1 MISHKIVPNI
11 SVDCV
16 VFGFDFE
23 KLNVL
28 LVERELKDEKTGRT
42 IISDHTLTG
51 YHIFEDED
59 LDSAASRIL
68 KGLTG
73 LDNIYLDQFG
83 AFGQLDRVSSEKDT
97 LWLNYINKGFADR
110 IVTVGYLAL
119 IDNTKVTLRLKDRNV
134 EWFPVTKVR
143 DMEMAFDH
151 KYLFYTA
158 LEALQKKVKVEPIAF
173 ELLPDYFT
181 LSQLQKLYEAILG
194 TSFDKRNFRKKV
206 AQMHYV
212 IPLKKKQKGV
222 AHKPAQYY
230 LFSREV
236 YEKTRKGRISFI
248 I

>member
-16 VFGFDFE
+16 IFGFDFE

-28 LVERELKDEKTGRT
+28 LVEREMKDKKNGEILIK
-42 IISDHTLTG
+42 DHTLAG

-59 LDSAASRIL
+59 LDSAAARIL

-73 LDNIYLDQFG
+73 LDNIFLEQFG
-83 AFGQLDRVSSEKDT
+83 AFGQLDRVSSPKDQM
-97 LWLNYINKGFADR
+97 WLDYINKGFADR
-110 IVTVGYLAL
+110 IITVGYLAL
-119 IDNTKVTLRLKDRNV
+119 IDNTKVTLTLKDRNV
-134 EWFPVTKVR
+134 AWFPVSTVK

-151 KYLFYTA
+151 RYLFQTA
-158 LEALQKKVKVEPIAF
+158 LEALQRKVKVEPIVF

-181 LSQLQKLYEAILG
+181 ISQLQKVYEAVLG

-212 IPLKKKQKGV
+212 IPLRKKQQGV
-222 AHKPAQYY
+222 PHKPAQFY

-236 YEKTRKGRISFI
+236 YEKTRKGRITFI

>member
-16 VFGFDFE
+16 IFGFDFE

-28 LVERELKDEKTGRT
+28 LVEREMKDEKSGE
-42 IISDHTLTG
+42 ILIQDHTLAG

-59 LDSAASRIL
+59 LDSAAARIL

-73 LDNIYLDQFG
+73 LDNIFLEQFG
-83 AFGQLDRVSSEKDT
+83 AFGQLDRVSSPKDKM
-97 LWLNYINKGFADR
+97 WLDYINKGFADR

-119 IDNTKVTLRLKDRNV
+119 IDNTKVTLTLKDRNV
-134 EWFPVTKVR
+134 AWFPVSMCRIWRWLLTTG
-143 DMEMAFDH
+143 
-151 KYLFYTA
+151 YLFYKA
-158 LEALQKKVKVEPIAF
+158 LEALQRKVKVEPIVF

-181 LSQLQKLYEAILG
+181 ISQLQKVYEAVLG

-212 IPLKKKQKGV
+212 IPLRKKQQGV
-222 AHKPAQYY
+222 PHKPAQFY

>member
-28 LVERELKDEKTGRT
+28 LVERELRDEKTEKT
-42 IISDHTLTG
+42 LISDHTLTG

-73 LDNIYLDQFG
+73 LDNIFLEQFG
-83 AFGQLDRVSSEKDT
+83 SFGQLDRVSSEKDT

-119 IDNTKVTLRLKDRNV
+119 INNTKVTLQLKDRNV
-134 EWFPVTKVR
+134 QWFPVSKVK

-151 KYLFYTA
+151 KNLFYCA

-181 LSQLQKLYEAILG
+181 LSQLQKLYEALLG

-206 AQMHYV
+206 SQMHYV
-212 IPLKKKQKGV
+212 IPLNKKQQGV

>member
-28 LVERELKDEKTGRT
+28 LVERELVDEKSGEV
-42 IISDHTLTG
+42 IIRDHTLTG

-59 LDSAASRIL
+59 LDSAAARIL

-73 LDNIYLDQFG
+73 LDNIFLYQFG
-83 AFGQLDRVSSEKDT
+83 AYGQLDRVSAPKDKT
-97 LWLNYINKGFADR
+97 WLDYINQGFAER

-119 IDNTKVTLRLKDRNV
+119 IDKTRVTLRLKDRKV
-134 EWFPVTKVR
+134 YWFPVNEIK
-143 DMEMAFDH
+143 DMELAFDH
-151 KYLFYTA
+151 KFLFY
-158 LEALQKKVKVEPIAF
+158 EALSALQRKVKVEPIAF

-181 LSQLQKLYEAILG
+181 LSQLQKLYEALFG
-194 TSFDKRNFRKKV
+194 TTFDKRNFRKKV

-212 IPLKKKQKGV
+212 IPLNKKQQGV
-222 AHKPAQYY
+222 AHKPARYY

>member
-16 VFGFDFE
+16 VFGFDFH

-28 LVERELKDEKTGRT
+28 LVERELKDEKNGEML
-42 IISDHTLTG
+42 ISDHTLAG

-59 LDSAASRIL
+59 LDSAAARIL

-73 LDNIYLDQFG
+73 LDNIFLEQFG
-83 AFGQLDRVSSEKDT
+83 AFGQLDRVSSPKDK
-97 LWLNYINKGFADR
+97 LWLEYINQGFAER
-110 IVTVGYLAL
+110 ILTVGYLAL
-119 IDNTKVTLRLKDRNV
+119 IDNTKVKLRLKDRNV
-134 EWFPVTKVR
+134 SWFPVS
-143 DMEMAFDH
+143 DIEHMDLAFDH
-151 KYLFYTA
+151 KFLFHKA
-158 LEALQKKVKVEPIAF
+158 LEALQRKVKVEPIAF

-181 LSQLQKLYEAILG
+181 ISQLQKLYESLLG
-194 TSFDKRNFRKKV
+194 KSFDKRNFRKKV

-212 IPLKKKQKGV
+212 IPLKKKQQGV

-236 YEKTRKGRISFI
+236 YDKTRKGRISFI

>member
-28 LVERELKDEKTGRT
+28 LVERELKDEKSGKLL
-42 IISDHTLTG
+42 IKDHTLTG

-59 LDSAASRIL
+59 LGDKDKVWL
-68 KGLTG
+68 K
-73 LDNIYLDQFG
+73 
-83 AFGQLDRVSSEKDT
+83 
-97 LWLNYINKGFADR
+97 YINKGFAER

-119 IDNTKVTLRLKDRNV
+119 IDNSKVTLHLKDKNV
-134 EWFPVTKVR
+134 QWFPVNKING
-143 DMEMAFDH
+143 MAMAFDH
-151 KYLFYTA
+151 KYIFYKA
-158 LEALQKKVKVEPIAF
+158 LDALQKKVKVEPIAF

-181 LSQLQKLYEAILG
+181 LSQLQKLYEALLG
-194 TSFDKRNFRKKV
+194 ISFDKRNFRKKV
-206 AQMHYV
+206 SQMHFV
-212 IPLKKKQKGV
+212 IPIKKKQKGV
-222 AHKPAQYY
+222 PHKPAQYY

-236 YEKTRKGRISFI
+236 YEKTRKGKISFI